1 MSVRFQLVIDCAD
14 PAGLAR
20 FYGTLLDWKVESSSD
35 DFSHARTLT
44 VDHDWFKRAVFY
56 EVLVRAFSDS
66 NRDGT
71 GDLRGL
77 TRELNACLNGRGGG
91 KPGFVQGNVR
101 AKRAEIEAFWR
112 EKA

>member
-1 MSVRFQLVIDCAD
+1 MS
-14 PAGLAR
+14 
-20 FYGTLLDWKVESSSD
+20 
-35 DFSHARTLT
+35 
-44 VDHDWFKRAVFY
+44 
-56 EVLVRAFSDS
+56 
-66 NRDGT
+66 